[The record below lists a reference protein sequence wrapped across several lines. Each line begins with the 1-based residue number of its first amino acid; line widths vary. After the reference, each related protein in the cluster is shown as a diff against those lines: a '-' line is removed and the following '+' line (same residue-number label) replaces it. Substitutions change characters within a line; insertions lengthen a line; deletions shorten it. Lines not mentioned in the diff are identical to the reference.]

1 MDRSKEKLRV
11 AAVQMDV
18 VPGDLDANLA
28 RHLER
33 IAEAKKEGVDI
44 LVFPELSLTGYGIA
58 ARAWA
63 VAVPDDHPVI
73 EELAKAADGIT
84 VIVGFVEE
92 GFAAQFFNACAVLRN
107 GKVTFIHRK
116 LNLPTYGAMDE
127 GKHFAA
133 GRYVESFPVGSPWI
147 GACLICSDLW
157 NPGLVHLAALHGA
170 TVLFVP
176 TNSSRDPGH
185 GRVAKPDC
193 WDVFLRHYSLI
204 YGLPIVFANRIGEEG
219 AYEFW
224 GGSRILDPHGQDI
237 AAATGTEETML
248 VAELDFDAVK
258 RARFELPTVRDSNL
272 SLIHRE
278 IDRLVHEIGVP
289 TVVRS

>member
-1 MDRSKEKLRV
+1 MDRPKEKLRV

-18 VPGDLDANLA
+18 VPGDLNANRDAHLA
-28 RHLER
+28 R
-33 IAEAKKEGVDI
+33 IAEARRAGVDV

-58 ARAWA
+58 ARAWE
-63 VAVPDDHPVI
+63 VAIPLEHPLLS
-73 EELAKAADGIT
+73 ELADAAKGMV

-92 GFAAQFFNACAVLRN
+92 GYAAQFFNACAVLKD
-107 GKVTFIHRK
+107 GAVSFVHRK
-116 LNLPTYGAMDE
+116 LNLPTYGDMDE

-133 GRYVESFPVGSPWI
+133 GRYVEAFSVGSPWV

-176 TNSSRDPGH
+176 TNSSRDPGR
-185 GRVAKPDC
+185 GTVAKPDC

-204 YGLPIVFANRIGEEG
+204 YGLPIVFTNRIGTEG
-219 AYEFW
+219 DYEFW
-224 GGSRILDPHGQDI
+224 GGSRILDPHGQAI
-237 AAATGTEETML
+237 AAASGTEETML
-248 VAELDFDAVK
+248 VAELDFAAVK

-278 IDRLVHEIGVP
+278 VDRLIHNIGVP